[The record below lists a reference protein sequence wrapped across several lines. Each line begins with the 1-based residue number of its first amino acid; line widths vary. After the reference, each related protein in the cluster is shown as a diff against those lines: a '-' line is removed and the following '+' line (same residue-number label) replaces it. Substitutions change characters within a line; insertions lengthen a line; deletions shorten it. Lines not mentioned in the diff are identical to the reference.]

1 MIKHYVVIG
10 GTRGAGKQLVNMLIT
25 EENCKVSVFGR
36 NPNFK
41 SGIDNL
47 QEYAVDITNYELI
60 CSAIKAAVI
69 NFGDIFGIVF
79 MQRNRSK
86 TDEFDKDIQVA
97 VTATKIIIDF
107 LISEELLHKPDSSI
121 VMVSSVADNYI
132 AEEQPVGYHVAK
144 AGLVQLARYYALKLG
159 KHGIRVNSISP
170 CVVLKAEA
178 SEFYKSNKIL
188 VDRYREF
195 IPLGRMGSP
204 DDIANAIIFLTSPKA
219 SYITGQN
226 LVVDGGLT
234 LRSHESLIRDI
245 I

>member
-1 MIKHYVVIG
+1 MIKHYLVIG
-10 GTRGAGKQLVNMLIT
+10 GTRGGGKQLVNMLLT
-25 EENCKVSVFGR
+25 DENCRVSVFGR
-36 NPNFK
+36 NPEFK
-41 SGIDNL
+41 SGRDNL
-47 QEYAVDITNYELI
+47 QEYAVDVTNYEQV
-60 CSAIKAAVI
+60 CATIKAAVA
-69 NFGDIFGIVF
+69 NFGDIFATVF

-86 TDEFDKDIQVA
+86 TDKFDKDIQVA

-107 LISEELLHKPDSSI
+107 LTSEELLHKPDSSI
-121 VMVSSVADNYI
+121 VMISSIADNYI
-132 AEEQPVGYHVAK
+132 AEEQPAGYHVAK

-159 KHGIRVNSISP
+159 KYGIRVNSISP

-178 SEFYKSNKIL
+178 SEFYKSNKSL
-188 VDRYREF
+188 VDRYKKF

>member
-1 MIKHYVVIG
+1 MIKHYLVIG
-10 GTRGAGKQLVNMLIT
+10 GTRGGGKQLVNMLLT
-25 EENCKVSVFGR
+25 DKNCKVSVFGR
-36 NPNFK
+36 NPEFK
-41 SGIDNL
+41 SGSNNL
-47 QEYAVDITNYELI
+47 REYAVD
-60 CSAIKAAVI
+60 VI
-69 NFGDIFGIVF
+69 NNQLVCSTIKTAVAKFGNIFATVF

-107 LISEELLHKPDSSI
+107 LTSEELLHKPDSSI
-121 VMVSSVADNYI
+121 VMISSIADNYI
-132 AEEQPVGYHVAK
+132 AEEQPAGYHVSK

-159 KHGIRVNSISP
+159 KYGIRVNSISP

-178 SEFYKSNKIL
+178 SEFYKSNKSL
-188 VDRYREF
+188 VERYRKF
-195 IPLGRMGSP
+195 IPLGRMGNP
-204 DDIANAIIFLTSPKA
+204 DDIANAIIFLTSPNA

-234 LRSHESLIRDI
+234 LRSHEFLIRDI